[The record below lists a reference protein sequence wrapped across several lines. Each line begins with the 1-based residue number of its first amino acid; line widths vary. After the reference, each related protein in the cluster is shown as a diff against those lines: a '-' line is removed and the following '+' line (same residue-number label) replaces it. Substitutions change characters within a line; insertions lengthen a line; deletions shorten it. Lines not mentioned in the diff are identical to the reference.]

1 MDFALT
7 DEQVELQKELRRFL
21 TRYSSEAAVR
31 EQLEDPT
38 GYDRDLWRRMAN
50 ELGLQ
55 GLAIPE
61 KFGGSGFTFVEL
73 GLVLE
78 EFGRALT
85 VSPFFGSCVMAATLI
100 EAIGDDATSSDL
112 LPAIASGESVGA
124 VALAEDTGS
133 WRLDDVTLAASG
145 AGDTWTLDG

>member
-1 MDFALT
+1 M
-7 DEQVELQKELRRFL
+7 
-21 TRYSSEAAVR
+21 
-31 EQLEDPT
+31 
-38 GYDRDLWRRMAN
+38 GG

-78 EFGRALT
+78 ELGRALT
-85 VSPFFGSCVMAATLI
+85 VSPFFGSCVMAASLI
-100 EAIGDDATSSDL
+100 EALGDDSLSSEL
-112 LPAIASGESVGA
+112 LPGIAAGDSVAA

-133 WRLDDVTLAASG
+133 WRVEDVSLGA
-145 AGDTWTLDG
+145 AGDGDAWTLDGHKSFVLDGAAADLLLVVARTPDGAAIFVVDGGAAGLERVP